1 MMKRLG
7 LAVSLLSGVL
17 AASTLSAAW
26 TATETAN
33 EYTDGYWTI
42 TLSGNTL
49 SKVVAGGT
57 DAADLDLTSFEA
69 DIGTKVN
76 RVGGAVCTSSLIAS
90 FIGPDVVHL
99 DTKAFAANAGITN
112 IVLSSEWHQAWG
124 YAEQIL
130 NNCPNLENLSP
141 KVIKW
146 TNWSGPNLICN
157 CPKLQIDV
165 EFPLLDKNC
174 GFRSVFTAAGF
185 TSISMPLFPGE
196 SSYGEMLK
204 NCKSLTRI
212 DMPKAGFV
220 QREFASGCT
229 NLVEVNLPC
238 CTNLGYTATFANCTK
253 LERITLGKT
262 LGKLPSSAFQNCS
275 KLVSIDPFI
284 PDGIT
289 DSGYNSGHFSW
300 CGQGFSGC
308 TSLAQPL
315 VMKSDT
321 LQKLEISIFK
331 DCAQL
336 SDITLDLP
344 ALTNINTSVFQS
356 IAAGAEVKWLSPNAP
371 ETIAENAFYPR
382 SSANP
387 TRILLRNAKAA
398 DAWRVHCTRLRR
410 PTGEEAALTDT
421 DLALASYP
429 GDSTIGIIDSNGSK
443 AWVIRD
449 YTAGTVILMR

>member
-1 MMKRLG
+1 MKRLG
-7 LAVSLLSGVL
+7 LAGSLLSGVL

-42 TLSGNTL
+42 TLSGTTL

-69 DIGTKVN
+69 DIGTKVY
-76 RVGGAVCTSSLIAS
+76 RVGPSVCTSSLIAS
-90 FIGPDVVHL
+90 FIGPDVQHL
-99 DTKAFAANAGITN
+99 DTKAFAANTGITN
-112 IVLSSEWHQAWG
+112 IVLSSEWQQSWG

-130 NNCPNLENLSP
+130 WNCANLENLSP

-146 TNWSGPNLICN
+146 TGWSGPSLIGS

-165 EFPLLDKNC
+165 EFPLLDKTC
-174 GFRSVFTAAGF
+174 SFRAVFSGAGF
-185 TSISMPLFPGE
+185 TSISMPLFPGDV
-196 SSYGEMLK
+196 SYGEMLK

-212 DMPKAGFV
+212 DMPKAGVV

-229 NLVEVNLPC
+229 SLVEVNLPC
-238 CTNLGYTATFANCTK
+238 CTNLGYTATFNSCSK
-253 LERITLGKT
+253 LERVTLGKT
-262 LGKLPSSAFQNCS
+262 LKMLPSSAFLNCS
-275 KLVSIDPFI
+275 KLVSVDPFI

-300 CGQGFSGC
+300 CGQGFAGC
-308 TSLAQPL
+308 SSLELPL
-315 VMKSDT
+315 VMNAPK
-321 LQKLEISIFK
+321 LGKLEYMLFNN
-331 DCAQL
+331 CAKL

-344 ALTNINTSVFQS
+344 ACTNIGYQVFGQ
-356 IAAGAEVKWLSPNAP
+356 IAAGAEIKWLSPNAP
-371 ETIAENAFYPR
+371 ETIEANAFYPR
-382 SSANP
+382 NNANP
-387 TRILLRNAKAA
+387 TRIILRNAKAG
-398 DAWRVHCTRLRR
+398 DAWRIHCTRLRR

-429 GDSTIGIIDSNGSK
+429 GDTTIGIIDSNGSK